1 MGKDLICM
9 KIRQIKSLISD
20 ARYLS
25 IIKVLLEHDNIL
37 AIYFI
42 RLTIG
47 FNLTVSK
54 KLIRKIDKFWAKVS
68 NPLQKSPICD

>member
-1 MGKDLICM
+1 M

-25 IIKVLLEHDNIL
+25 IIKVLLKHDNLL

-42 RLTIG
+42 RLTMG
-47 FNLTVSK
+47 FSLTVSK
-54 KLIRKIDKFWAKVS
+54 KLIRKIDKFWVKVS
-68 NPLQKSPICD
+68 NPLQKSQYVVDG

>member
-1 MGKDLICM
+1 M
-9 KIRQIKSLISD
+9 KIQKVKSLISD

-25 IIKVLLEHDNIL
+25 IIKILLKHDNLL

-42 RLTIG
+42 RLTMG
-47 FNLTVSK
+47 FGLTVSK

-68 NPLQKSPICD
+68 NPLQKS